1 MQHKHYFVALLCGA
15 LCLTG
20 CLKNEESLS
29 VAEVRNAKANELNA
43 SAELKKAQA
52 TAETVL
58 ANAQAELLKA
68 QAEVEKAQAT
78 KIKAEADLVQ
88 VQADLLAVEVELA
101 KVNVQSAKVALEEKK
116 LELAAQEKALEVLIA
131 ECDAVLAQI
140 AGELEAMQYQLEAE
154 KYAQMLALAEAE
166 EAYND
171 YLAGLDAEDEAAF
184 QAAIAMYFNLQ
195 NAILEAQ
202 IEINENNIAITQLNA
217 LEDANYDALVDQYYE
232 LLNEEELTAAL
243 VAQAQQYIDKAEEY
257 LEYDSEFIETALDEV
272 NLALIDAYNDASD
285 ALSAYQAEETK
296 RVALGRAFMGENWT
310 PSSWNPFPNP
320 SGEYTYRYSEYALDY
335 YMWDNDDNIIEWVDY
350 LRALGAYWEEVIVK
364 EKDGDEIWAYQLGYD
379 DENGEFVP
387 LFTDQYYFGEPVFYD
402 EDEAA
407 AAAKDEA
414 TGVYGEY
421 FYRYHY
427 TVVPAET
434 DLETLTAFVDA
445 YVANEKAAV
454 DEKKAAAKELS
465 EEVKAQAEAA
475 VEFFETAKAEYE
487 AYIEAVEPK
496 FEAAE
501 EALEEAQETQGEK
514 AEALGEAFV
523 ALGMASIDDHEV
535 EEVAKVFRDAFAAK
549 QEADQAVVDAQDA
562 LVDAGAALEDEEAAI
577 IATYGG
583 ADIKEALF
591 NRDFAIA
598 TAKKELKEAQDAITT
613 AVQKAYDDAKKAT
626 EDAEKAVADAQK
638 VVETTLA
645 AYRAALIADEA
656 ASTEAT
662 QKKVTD
668 TKKDYDDAKADLE
681 SKVGARNDAWAHY
694 RVEGEGELAHETGDI
709 AEDYNA
715 KKNTITAKEN
725 ALEEKQTAAAEEDE
739 ALTTAQEAIE
749 LAEGELEAAVA
760 AQEDA
765 DEALAAAFEDF
776 LAALQALNGEEMTAV
791 AEAFEAWGEA
801 NTAVEEAED
810 AIAELEDTYWH
821 YYPYKAILFA
831 GDEEA
836 GEDPSE
842 FMQAYADAKEA
853 LETLPADYSEVGI
866 PVAYE
871 DYVEGLNDYLKNIEE
886 TVEKC
891 MTLLKTYENN
901 YRPAYA
907 AGIEEFNK
915 QDEATIKV
923 YFDYATAQMYV
934 QYLLGVKAMLV
945 PCTFINEDG
954 EVQGVEAYIAEWQEY
969 IDGLYED
976 LQVLEDAFDDAFDEY
991 QYDYSNI
998 YQIERLTLR
1007 NEQLEACIAIWEIEL
1022 EKYEEIINEWLAQ
1035 NAA

>member
-140 AGELEAMQYQLEAE
+140 AGELEAMQYELEAE
-154 KYAQMLALAEAE
+154 KYAQMLALAQAE

-171 YLAGLDAEDEAAF
+171 YLAGLEAEDAADF
-184 QAAIAMYFNLQ
+184 QAAIAMYFHLQ
-195 NAILEAQ
+195 NAILEAE
-202 IEINENNIAITQLNA
+202 IEINENEIAITQLNA
-217 LEDANYDALVDQYYE
+217 LEDDNYDALVDQYYE

-257 LEYDSEFIETALDEV
+257 LEYDSEFIEAALDEV

-285 ALSAYQAEETK
+285 ALSAYQAEVTK

-310 PSSWNPFPNP
+310 PSNWNPFPNP
-320 SGEYTYRYSEYALDY
+320 SGDYTYRYSEYALDY
-335 YMWDNDDNIIEWVDY
+335 YMWDNDNVINWEDY
-350 LRALGAYWEEVIVK
+350 LLALGAYWKRVILK
-364 EKDGDEIWAYQLGYD
+364 EKDGDELWGWQLGYD
-379 DENGEFVP
+379 DENEEFVP
-387 LFTDQYYFGEPVFYD
+387 LFTDQYYFGEPVYYD
-402 EDEAA
+402 EEEAA
-407 AAAKDEA
+407 AAAEDEA
-414 TGVYGEY
+414 AGVYGEY
-421 FYRYHY
+421 FWKYHY

-434 DLETLTAFVDA
+434 DIETLTAFVDA
-445 YVANEKAAV
+445 YVANVKADV
-454 DEKKAAAKELS
+454 DERKAAAKELS

-549 QEADQAVVDAQDA
+549 QEADQAVADA
-562 LVDAGAALEDEEAAI
+562 EDEVTAAEGELADVEATI
-577 IATYGG
+577 MSTYGG
-583 ADIKEALF
+583 ADLKEALF

-613 AVQKAYDDAKKAT
+613 AVQEEYDGAKKAT
-626 EDAEKAVADAQK
+626 EDAEKAVADAQED
-638 VVETTLA
+638 VETTLA
-645 AYRAALIADEA
+645 AYRAALIADET

-662 QKKVTD
+662 QKAVTE
-668 TKKDYDDAKADLE
+668 TKKAYDDACETLTAAE
-681 SKVGARNDAWAHY
+681 GARSDAWADY
-694 RVEGEGELAHETGDI
+694 RVVGEGELAHETGDI
-709 AEDYNA
+709 AEAYNE
-715 KKNTITAKEN
+715 KKNAITAKEN
-725 ALEEKQTAAAEEDE
+725 ALEEKQTAAEEEDE

-749 LAEGELEAAVA
+749 LAKAEVETAVA

-853 LETLPADYSEVGI
+853 LETLPADYSDAGI

-871 DYVEGLNDYLKNIEE
+871 DYVEGLDDYLKGIEE
-886 TVEKC
+886 RVEKC

-915 QDEATIKV
+915 QDEATIKA

-976 LQVLEDAFDDAFDEY
+976 LQVLEDAFDDAYDEY
-991 QYDYSNI
+991 LYDYSNI